1 MPVSK
6 MSGNL
11 KFEVIARCHVTKA
24 RAGVLS
30 FPKAVVETPVF
41 MPVGTQGTLK
51 GILTEQLKDL
61 GYNLLL
67 SNTYHLGHRPGS
79 KTVQMAGGLHKF
91 MNWNSCILTDSGGFQ
106 MVSLAKLMNISEEGV
121 HFISPHTKE
130 EMSIRWLDRCI
141 AANRR
146 PNDQNLFPIV
156 QGGLDPT
163 LRIKSAQEICQRN
176 CPGYAIGGL
185 SGGEDKN
192 QFWRMVSISGDNLPD
207 CKPRYLMGVG
217 FAVDLLVCVALGMD
231 MFDCVFP
238 TRTARFGRALIPGGS
253 LNLKKA
259 KYSTDFKSIQEGCDC
274 YTCKTF
280 TRSYLC
286 CVAIHETIDYANERD
301 SSKYSKTALPKRR
314 LPNMVGK
321 FNAICRHKTLIPV
334 KTFFDIHQ
342 PGDRKYFKNGTF
354 QARQGETSA
363 KTCENVTK
371 YLANTST
378 RHGFDGCL
386 SPPLRQTA
394 SVLKQP
400 VTIVTTSSK
409 NTKPAPAV
417 ELKRA
422 TGRLT
427 KPQQLFALK
436 RLDRLRACTFL
447 SPLDCDEVRF
457 EKILAPQKVLPI
469 GPGITEETAALSLA
483 AALQSP
489 THGIPVTGQTGPK
502 RSLDAN
508 PSVNINAEQ
517 PLIQTVVISE
527 QDVLNQEERLW
538 NGCYFL
544 NVTMRVQRHIYSQDE
559 LKNAADYRPAEA
571 LSAAKGLWRKCTSA
585 ALKPANFTAFLRRR
599 FPLIDWLPKYNF
611 KSNFLHDLLA
621 AMAYGT
627 LAGLDPAHGLYTSF
641 FPGLIYFI
649 IGSSKHNSFAI
660 DEHKNTTHH
669 NINNDTSILGTALT
683 PHQVVA
689 SLTFTTGMF
698 SLLLAV
704 LNASFLSLL
713 ISDQVSAGYTAGA
726 GIHVFSAQLDKM
738 FGIKVN
744 RHSGP
749 FKLFYFYRDLICN
762 ITSSEWIPCVM
773 SAVTF
778 VVLIFFKEFLN
789 PFIAKHSRFTIPIP
803 SDLIVIVV
811 GTLFSHYFNLST
823 FSVEMVGEIPSG
835 IPSPTLPNLHLIPHI
850 FGDAISISIVAYC
863 ISMSLGKLF
872 AKKHHYALDANQ
884 ELFALGAMQSISSIF
899 GCIPASAAI
908 GRSMLLESSG
918 CRSQFASLIAS
929 LILLVVIYLIGP
941 LLRDLPVAILSVI
954 IVVAL
959 KGILKQ
965 IGDAK
970 FLWHVSKAD
979 FAVWFVSFWATV
991 ILDFTYGLAVGVS
1004 FAFTAFGFQFIGPKL
1019 STLGSFEETDLYLDK
1034 RLYYKINDL
1043 PDVLLFAWRA
1053 PLFYGNAVW
1062 FEEQIIKII
1071 DHSAS
1076 FKENYMMRRKGED
1089 NFLSGESS
1097 AEITSSLQPDVG
1109 DEINLPSKS
1118 NKLHIVIDFS
1128 HVSYVDVVGMNAL
1141 SKIIARALA
1150 LNANVSIA
1158 CCLDEVEQTLVTASR
1173 DIQML
1178 KNVHFFPSIYD
1189 ADPFLKNSLSSKVT
1203 VDELR
1208 HEIAILQNG
1217 SLKIFIKRFD
1227 GKTIEIDIDKN
1238 ATVKE
1243 LKKVIQRT
1251 FSRKL
1256 YNESSIKHINW
1267 AYVWRTYWLRF
1278 NQQKLSDN
1286 RAHIYR
1292 LGIRDGCTLH
1302 FLKPQVVPSLQ
1313 INIGSLVS
1321 GSSSSNGRF
1330 GHQSTKTTPVV
1341 LRMHGQCANFQITA
1355 AIRKHIQQTL
1365 SHEIDK
1371 IVHFVDSSLIIH
1383 PIIEICV
1390 QLPIHHSAQLIQRAG
1405 YNLTVVHSTD
1415 QN

>member
-1 MPVSK
+1 
-6 MSGNL
+6 L
-11 KFEVIARCHVTKA
+11 LFFERHNACT
-24 RAGVLS
+24 
-30 FPKAVVETPVF
+30 T
-41 MPVGTQGTLK
+41 T
-51 GILTEQLKDL
+51 
-61 GYNLLL
+61 YLL
-67 SNTYHLGHRPGS
+67 S
-79 KTVQMAGGLHKF
+79 
-91 MNWNSCILTDSGGFQ
+91 
-106 MVSLAKLMNISEEGV
+106 
-121 HFISPHTKE
+121 
-130 EMSIRWLDRCI
+130 
-141 AANRR
+141 
-146 PNDQNLFPIV
+146 
-156 QGGLDPT
+156 
-163 LRIKSAQEICQRN
+163 
-176 CPGYAIGGL
+176 
-185 SGGEDKN
+185 
-192 QFWRMVSISGDNLPD
+192 
-207 CKPRYLMGVG
+207 
-217 FAVDLLVCVALGMD
+217 
-231 MFDCVFP
+231 
-238 TRTARFGRALIPGGS
+238 
-253 LNLKKA
+253 
-259 KYSTDFKSIQEGCDC
+259 
-274 YTCKTF
+274 
-280 TRSYLC
+280 
-286 CVAIHETIDYANERD
+286 
-301 SSKYSKTALPKRR
+301 
-314 LPNMVGK
+314 
-321 FNAICRHKTLIPV
+321 
-334 KTFFDIHQ
+334 
-342 PGDRKYFKNGTF
+342 
-354 QARQGETSA
+354 
-363 KTCENVTK
+363 
-371 YLANTST
+371 
-378 RHGFDGCL
+378 
-386 SPPLRQTA
+386 
-394 SVLKQP
+394 
-400 VTIVTTSSK
+400 
-409 NTKPAPAV
+409 
-417 ELKRA
+417 
-422 TGRLT
+422 
-427 KPQQLFALK
+427 
-436 RLDRLRACTFL
+436 
-447 SPLDCDEVRF
+447 
-457 EKILAPQKVLPI
+457 
-469 GPGITEETAALSLA
+469 GI
-483 AALQSP
+483 
-489 THGIPVTGQTGPK
+489 
-502 RSLDAN
+502 
-508 PSVNINAEQ
+508 
-517 PLIQTVVISE
+517 
-527 QDVLNQEERLW
+527 
-538 NGCYFL
+538 
-544 NVTMRVQRHIYSQDE
+544 DE

-571 LSAAKGLWRKCTSA
+571 LSAAKGLWRKCTTA
-585 ALKPANFTAFLRRR
+585 ALKPTNFTAFLRRK

-621 AMAYGT
+621 GLTVGIMLIPQSMAYGT

-649 IGSSKHNSFAI
+649 IGSSKHNSFGVFAVISMMVASARYRIIPENDHEQYSI

-669 NINNDTSILGTALT
+669 NINNNTLDLGTALT

-689 SLTFTTGMF
+689 SLTFATGMF
-698 SLLLAV
+698 SLLLALFNV
-704 LNASFLSLL
+704 SFLSLL

-726 GIHVFSAQLDKM
+726 GIHVFSAQIDKM
-738 FGIKVN
+738 LGIKVN

-749 FKLFYFYRDLICN
+749 FKLLYFYRDLIGN

-789 PFIAKHSRFTIPIP
+789 PFIAKHSRFTVPIP

-1019 STLGSFEETDLYLDK
+1019 STLGSFDETDLYLDK
-1034 RLYYKINDL
+1034 RLYFKVIDL

-1089 NFLSGESS
+1089 NFLSGESLT
-1097 AEITSSLQPDVG
+1097 EITSSLQPDVG
-1109 DEINLPSKS
+1109 DEVNLPAKS
-1118 NKLHIVIDFS
+1118 DKLHIVIDFS

-1141 SKIIARALA
+1141 SKIMERALA

-1158 CCLDEVEQTLVTASR
+1158 CCLDEVQQTLVIASR

-1178 KNVHFFPSIYD
+1178 KNLHFFPSIYD

-1208 HEIAILQNG
+1208 KEIAILQNG

-1251 FSRKL
+1251 FSRNL

-1286 RAHIYR
+1286 GAHIYR

-1302 FLKPQVVPSLQ
+1302 FLKRL
-1313 INIGSLVS
+1313 
-1321 GSSSSNGRF
+1321 
-1330 GHQSTKTTPVV
+1330 K
-1341 LRMHGQCANFQITA
+1341 
-1355 AIRKHIQQTL
+1355 RK
-1365 SHEIDK
+1365 
-1371 IVHFVDSSLIIH
+1371 
-1383 PIIEICV
+1383 
-1390 QLPIHHSAQLIQRAG
+1390 
-1405 YNLTVVHSTD
+1405 
-1415 QN
+1415 

>member
-1 MPVSK
+1 LNATMPV
-6 MSGNL
+6 
-11 KFEVIARCHVTKA
+11 
-24 RAGVLS
+24 
-30 FPKAVVETPVF
+30 
-41 MPVGTQGTLK
+41 Q
-51 GILTEQLKDL
+51 
-61 GYNLLL
+61 
-67 SNTYHLGHRPGS
+67 RP
-79 KTVQMAGGLHKF
+79 
-91 MNWNSCILTDSGGFQ
+91 
-106 MVSLAKLMNISEEGV
+106 
-121 HFISPHTKE
+121 
-130 EMSIRWLDRCI
+130 
-141 AANRR
+141 
-146 PNDQNLFPIV
+146 
-156 QGGLDPT
+156 
-163 LRIKSAQEICQRN
+163 
-176 CPGYAIGGL
+176 
-185 SGGEDKN
+185 
-192 QFWRMVSISGDNLPD
+192 
-207 CKPRYLMGVG
+207 
-217 FAVDLLVCVALGMD
+217 
-231 MFDCVFP
+231 
-238 TRTARFGRALIPGGS
+238 
-253 LNLKKA
+253 
-259 KYSTDFKSIQEGCDC
+259 
-274 YTCKTF
+274 
-280 TRSYLC
+280 
-286 CVAIHETIDYANERD
+286 
-301 SSKYSKTALPKRR
+301 
-314 LPNMVGK
+314 
-321 FNAICRHKTLIPV
+321 
-334 KTFFDIHQ
+334 
-342 PGDRKYFKNGTF
+342 
-354 QARQGETSA
+354 
-363 KTCENVTK
+363 
-371 YLANTST
+371 
-378 RHGFDGCL
+378 
-386 SPPLRQTA
+386 
-394 SVLKQP
+394 
-400 VTIVTTSSK
+400 
-409 NTKPAPAV
+409 
-417 ELKRA
+417 
-422 TGRLT
+422 
-427 KPQQLFALK
+427 
-436 RLDRLRACTFL
+436 
-447 SPLDCDEVRF
+447 
-457 EKILAPQKVLPI
+457 
-469 GPGITEETAALSLA
+469 
-483 AALQSP
+483 
-489 THGIPVTGQTGPK
+489 
-502 RSLDAN
+502 
-508 PSVNINAEQ
+508 
-517 PLIQTVVISE
+517 
-527 QDVLNQEERLW
+527 
-538 NGCYFL
+538 
-544 NVTMRVQRHIYSQDE
+544 IYSQDE

-571 LSAAKGLWRKCTSA
+571 LSAAKGLWRKCTTA
-585 ALKPANFTAFLRRR
+585 ALKPTNFTAFLRRR

-621 AMAYGT
+621 GLTVGIMLIPQSMAYGT

-649 IGSSKHNSFAI
+649 IGSSKHNSFGVFAVISMMVASARYRIIPENDHEQYSI

-669 NINNDTSILGTALT
+669 NINNNTLDLGTALT

-689 SLTFTTGMF
+689 SLTFATGMF
-698 SLLLAV
+698 SLLLALFNV
-704 LNASFLSLL
+704 SFLSLL

-726 GIHVFSAQLDKM
+726 GIHVFSAQIDKM
-738 FGIKVN
+738 LGIKVN

-749 FKLFYFYRDLICN
+749 FKLLYFYRDLIGN

-789 PFIAKHSRFTIPIP
+789 PFIAKHSRFTVPIP

-1019 STLGSFEETDLYLDK
+1019 STLGSFDETDLYLDK
-1034 RLYYKINDL
+1034 RLYFKVIDL

-1089 NFLSGESS
+1089 NFLSGESLT
-1097 AEITSSLQPDVG
+1097 EITSSLQPDVG
-1109 DEINLPSKS
+1109 DEVNLPAKS
-1118 NKLHIVIDFS
+1118 DKLHIVIDFS

-1141 SKIIARALA
+1141 SKIMERALA

-1158 CCLDEVEQTLVTASR
+1158 CCLDEVQQTLVIASR

-1178 KNVHFFPSIYD
+1178 KNLHFFPSIYD

-1208 HEIAILQNG
+1208 KEIAILQNG

-1251 FSRKL
+1251 FSRNL

-1286 RAHIYR
+1286 GAHIYR

-1302 FLKPQVVPSLQ
+1302 FLKRL
-1313 INIGSLVS
+1313 
-1321 GSSSSNGRF
+1321 
-1330 GHQSTKTTPVV
+1330 K
-1341 LRMHGQCANFQITA
+1341 
-1355 AIRKHIQQTL
+1355 RK
-1365 SHEIDK
+1365 
-1371 IVHFVDSSLIIH
+1371 
-1383 PIIEICV
+1383 
-1390 QLPIHHSAQLIQRAG
+1390 
-1405 YNLTVVHSTD
+1405 
-1415 QN
+1415 

>member
-1 MPVSK
+1 
-6 MSGNL
+6 
-11 KFEVIARCHVTKA
+11 
-24 RAGVLS
+24 
-30 FPKAVVETPVF
+30 
-41 MPVGTQGTLK
+41 
-51 GILTEQLKDL
+51 
-61 GYNLLL
+61 
-67 SNTYHLGHRPGS
+67 
-79 KTVQMAGGLHKF
+79 
-91 MNWNSCILTDSGGFQ
+91 
-106 MVSLAKLMNISEEGV
+106 
-121 HFISPHTKE
+121 
-130 EMSIRWLDRCI
+130 
-141 AANRR
+141 
-146 PNDQNLFPIV
+146 
-156 QGGLDPT
+156 
-163 LRIKSAQEICQRN
+163 
-176 CPGYAIGGL
+176 
-185 SGGEDKN
+185 
-192 QFWRMVSISGDNLPD
+192 
-207 CKPRYLMGVG
+207 
-217 FAVDLLVCVALGMD
+217 
-231 MFDCVFP
+231 
-238 TRTARFGRALIPGGS
+238 
-253 LNLKKA
+253 
-259 KYSTDFKSIQEGCDC
+259 
-274 YTCKTF
+274 
-280 TRSYLC
+280 
-286 CVAIHETIDYANERD
+286 
-301 SSKYSKTALPKRR
+301 
-314 LPNMVGK
+314 
-321 FNAICRHKTLIPV
+321 
-334 KTFFDIHQ
+334 
-342 PGDRKYFKNGTF
+342 
-354 QARQGETSA
+354 
-363 KTCENVTK
+363 
-371 YLANTST
+371 
-378 RHGFDGCL
+378 
-386 SPPLRQTA
+386 
-394 SVLKQP
+394 
-400 VTIVTTSSK
+400 
-409 NTKPAPAV
+409 
-417 ELKRA
+417 
-422 TGRLT
+422 
-427 KPQQLFALK
+427 
-436 RLDRLRACTFL
+436 
-447 SPLDCDEVRF
+447 
-457 EKILAPQKVLPI
+457 
-469 GPGITEETAALSLA
+469 
-483 AALQSP
+483 
-489 THGIPVTGQTGPK
+489 
-502 RSLDAN
+502 
-508 PSVNINAEQ
+508 
-517 PLIQTVVISE
+517 
-527 QDVLNQEERLW
+527 
-538 NGCYFL
+538 
-544 NVTMRVQRHIYSQDE
+544 MRVQRPVYTQDE
-559 LKNAADYRPAEA
+559 LKNAGDYRPAEA
-571 LSAAKGLWRKCTSA
+571 LSAKGLWRQWTTA
-585 ALKPANFTAFLRRR
+585 ALKPANLSAFLRRR

-611 KSNFLHDLLA
+611 RSNFLHDLLA

-649 IGSSKHNSFAI
+649 IGSSVFAVISMMVASARYRIIPENAI
-660 DEHKNTTHH
+660 DEHKNTSHH
-669 NINNDTSILGTALT
+669 INDNNTLNLGTALT

-689 SLTFTTGMF
+689 SLTFATGMF

-726 GIHVFSAQLDKM
+726 GIHVFSAQIDKIL
-738 FGIKVN
+738 GIKVN

-749 FKLFYFYRDLICN
+749 FKLLYLYRDLICN

-789 PFIAKHSRFTIPIP
+789 PIIAKHSRFSVPIP

-811 GTLFSHYFNLST
+811 GTLFSHYLNLST

-884 ELFALGAMQSISSIF
+884 ELFALGVMQSISSIF

-918 CRSQFASLIAS
+918 CKSQFASLIAS

-965 IGDAK
+965 IGDVK

-1004 FAFTAFGFQFIGPKL
+1004 FAFTAFGFKFIGPKL

-1034 RLYYKINDL
+1034 RLYFKVIPSRMVNDL

-1071 DHSAS
+1071 DHSATIQRVVV
-1076 FKENYMMRRKGED
+1076 FVYFVQRRRGED
-1089 NFLSGESS
+1089 NIVSGESLT
-1097 AEITSSLQPDVG
+1097 EITSSLQRDIE

-1141 SKIIARALA
+1141 SKLFIIQTQVMARASI

-1158 CCLDEVEQTLVTASR
+1158 CCLDEVEQTLLSASR

-1178 KNVHFFPSIYD
+1178 KN
-1189 ADPFLKNSLSSKVT
+1189 DPFLKNSLSSKVT
-1203 VDELR
+1203 IDELR
-1208 HEIAILQNG
+1208 QEIAILQNG
-1217 SLKIFIKRFD
+1217 SLKIFIRRFD

-1278 NQQKLSDN
+1278 NQQKLTDN

-1292 LGIRDGCTLH
+1292 TGCTVVADEHRFIGIRVQ
-1302 FLKPQVVPSLQ
+1302 FLEKCLRLV
-1313 INIGSLVS
+1313 IGRNCNYKFAFQLF
-1321 GSSSSNGRF
+1321 GSSNGRF
-1330 GHQSTKTTPVV
+1330 GRQSTKSSSVV

-1355 AIRKHIQQTL
+1355 AIRNHLQQTL

-1371 IVHFVDSSLIIH
+1371 IVHFVDFSLIIH
-1383 PIIEICV
+1383 SILILCV
-1390 QLPIHHSAQLIQRAG
+1390 QLSIHHRAQLIQRAG
-1405 YNLTVVHSTD
+1405 YNLTIVHSTD
-1415 QN
+1415 

>member
-1 MPVSK
+1 
-6 MSGNL
+6 
-11 KFEVIARCHVTKA
+11 
-24 RAGVLS
+24 
-30 FPKAVVETPVF
+30 
-41 MPVGTQGTLK
+41 
-51 GILTEQLKDL
+51 
-61 GYNLLL
+61 
-67 SNTYHLGHRPGS
+67 
-79 KTVQMAGGLHKF
+79 
-91 MNWNSCILTDSGGFQ
+91 
-106 MVSLAKLMNISEEGV
+106 
-121 HFISPHTKE
+121 
-130 EMSIRWLDRCI
+130 
-141 AANRR
+141 
-146 PNDQNLFPIV
+146 
-156 QGGLDPT
+156 
-163 LRIKSAQEICQRN
+163 
-176 CPGYAIGGL
+176 
-185 SGGEDKN
+185 
-192 QFWRMVSISGDNLPD
+192 
-207 CKPRYLMGVG
+207 
-217 FAVDLLVCVALGMD
+217 
-231 MFDCVFP
+231 
-238 TRTARFGRALIPGGS
+238 
-253 LNLKKA
+253 
-259 KYSTDFKSIQEGCDC
+259 
-274 YTCKTF
+274 
-280 TRSYLC
+280 
-286 CVAIHETIDYANERD
+286 
-301 SSKYSKTALPKRR
+301 
-314 LPNMVGK
+314 
-321 FNAICRHKTLIPV
+321 
-334 KTFFDIHQ
+334 
-342 PGDRKYFKNGTF
+342 
-354 QARQGETSA
+354 
-363 KTCENVTK
+363 
-371 YLANTST
+371 
-378 RHGFDGCL
+378 
-386 SPPLRQTA
+386 
-394 SVLKQP
+394 
-400 VTIVTTSSK
+400 
-409 NTKPAPAV
+409 
-417 ELKRA
+417 
-422 TGRLT
+422 
-427 KPQQLFALK
+427 
-436 RLDRLRACTFL
+436 
-447 SPLDCDEVRF
+447 
-457 EKILAPQKVLPI
+457 
-469 GPGITEETAALSLA
+469 
-483 AALQSP
+483 
-489 THGIPVTGQTGPK
+489 
-502 RSLDAN
+502 
-508 PSVNINAEQ
+508 
-517 PLIQTVVISE
+517 
-527 QDVLNQEERLW
+527 
-538 NGCYFL
+538 
-544 NVTMRVQRHIYSQDE
+544 MRVQRPVYTQDE
-559 LKNAADYRPAEA
+559 LKNAGDYRPAEA
-571 LSAAKGLWRKCTSA
+571 LSAKGLWRQWTTA
-585 ALKPANFTAFLRRR
+585 ALKPANLSTFLRRR

-611 KSNFLHDLLA
+611 RSNFLHDLLA
-621 AMAYGT
+621 GLTVGIMLIPQSMAYGT

-649 IGSSKHNSFAI
+649 IGSSVFAVISMMVASARYRIIPENAI
-660 DEHKNTTHH
+660 DEHRNTSHH
-669 NINNDTSILGTALT
+669 INDNNTMNLGTALT

-689 SLTFTTGMF
+689 SLTFATGMF

-726 GIHVFSAQLDKM
+726 GIHVFSAQIDKIL
-738 FGIKVN
+738 GIKVN

-749 FKLFYFYRDLICN
+749 FKLLYLYRDLIYN

-789 PFIAKHSRFTIPIP
+789 PVIAKHSRFTVPIP

-811 GTLFSHYFNLST
+811 GTLFSHYLNLST

-965 IGDAK
+965 IGDVK

-1004 FAFTAFGFQFIGPKL
+1004 FAFTAFGFKFIGPKL

-1034 RLYYKINDL
+1034 RLYYKVNDL

-1076 FKENYMMRRKGED
+1076 FKGNYVMRRRGED
-1089 NFLSGESS
+1089 NIVSGEGLT
-1097 AEITSSLQPDVG
+1097 EITSSMQRDIE

-1141 SKIIARALA
+1141 SKLFIIQTQVMARASI

-1158 CCLDEVEQTLVTASR
+1158 CCLDEVEQTLLSASR

-1178 KNVHFFPSIYD
+1178 KN
-1189 ADPFLKNSLSSKVT
+1189 DPILKNSLSSKVT
-1203 VDELR
+1203 IDELR
-1208 HEIAILQNG
+1208 QEIAILQNG

-1278 NQQKLSDN
+1278 NQKKLSDN

-1292 LGIRDGCTLH
+1292 TGRTVVADEHRFIGIRVQCLR
-1302 FLKPQVVPSLQ
+1302 LV
-1313 INIGSLVS
+1313 IGRNCNYKFAFQLF
-1321 GSSSSNGRF
+1321 GSSNGRF
-1330 GHQSTKTTPVV
+1330 GRQSTKPPSVV
-1341 LRMHGQCANFQITA
+1341 LRMHGQCTNFQIA
-1355 AIRKHIQQTL
+1355 VAIRNHLQQTL

-1371 IVHFVDSSLIIH
+1371 IVHFVDFSLIIH
-1383 PIIEICV
+1383 SILVLCV
-1390 QLPIHHSAQLIQRAG
+1390 QLSIHHRAQLIQRAC
-1405 YNLTVVHSTD
+1405 YNLTIVHSTD
-1415 QN
+1415 

>member
-1 MPVSK
+1 
-6 MSGNL
+6 
-11 KFEVIARCHVTKA
+11 
-24 RAGVLS
+24 
-30 FPKAVVETPVF
+30 
-41 MPVGTQGTLK
+41 
-51 GILTEQLKDL
+51 
-61 GYNLLL
+61 
-67 SNTYHLGHRPGS
+67 
-79 KTVQMAGGLHKF
+79 
-91 MNWNSCILTDSGGFQ
+91 
-106 MVSLAKLMNISEEGV
+106 
-121 HFISPHTKE
+121 
-130 EMSIRWLDRCI
+130 
-141 AANRR
+141 
-146 PNDQNLFPIV
+146 
-156 QGGLDPT
+156 
-163 LRIKSAQEICQRN
+163 
-176 CPGYAIGGL
+176 
-185 SGGEDKN
+185 
-192 QFWRMVSISGDNLPD
+192 
-207 CKPRYLMGVG
+207 
-217 FAVDLLVCVALGMD
+217 
-231 MFDCVFP
+231 
-238 TRTARFGRALIPGGS
+238 
-253 LNLKKA
+253 
-259 KYSTDFKSIQEGCDC
+259 
-274 YTCKTF
+274 
-280 TRSYLC
+280 
-286 CVAIHETIDYANERD
+286 
-301 SSKYSKTALPKRR
+301 
-314 LPNMVGK
+314 
-321 FNAICRHKTLIPV
+321 
-334 KTFFDIHQ
+334 
-342 PGDRKYFKNGTF
+342 
-354 QARQGETSA
+354 
-363 KTCENVTK
+363 
-371 YLANTST
+371 
-378 RHGFDGCL
+378 
-386 SPPLRQTA
+386 
-394 SVLKQP
+394 
-400 VTIVTTSSK
+400 
-409 NTKPAPAV
+409 
-417 ELKRA
+417 
-422 TGRLT
+422 
-427 KPQQLFALK
+427 
-436 RLDRLRACTFL
+436 
-447 SPLDCDEVRF
+447 
-457 EKILAPQKVLPI
+457 
-469 GPGITEETAALSLA
+469 
-483 AALQSP
+483 
-489 THGIPVTGQTGPK
+489 
-502 RSLDAN
+502 
-508 PSVNINAEQ
+508 
-517 PLIQTVVISE
+517 
-527 QDVLNQEERLW
+527 
-538 NGCYFL
+538 
-544 NVTMRVQRHIYSQDE
+544 MRVQRPVYTQDE
-559 LKNAADYRPAEA
+559 LKNAGDYRPAEA
-571 LSAAKGLWRKCTSA
+571 LSAKGLWRQWTTA
-585 ALKPANFTAFLRRR
+585 ALKPANLSTFLRRR

-611 KSNFLHDLLA
+611 RSNFLHDLLA

-649 IGSSKHNSFAI
+649 IGSSVFAVISMMVASARYRIIPENAI
-660 DEHKNTTHH
+660 DEHKNTSHH
-669 NINNDTSILGTALT
+669 INDNNTLNLGTALT

-689 SLTFTTGMF
+689 SLTFATGMF

-726 GIHVFSAQLDKM
+726 GIHVFSAQIDKIL
-738 FGIKVN
+738 GIKVN

-749 FKLFYFYRDLICN
+749 FKLLYLYRDLIYN

-789 PFIAKHSRFTIPIP
+789 PVIAKHSRFTVPIP

-811 GTLFSHYFNLST
+811 GTLFSHYLNLST

-965 IGDAK
+965 IGDVK

-1004 FAFTAFGFQFIGPKL
+1004 FAFTAFGFKFIGPKL

-1034 RLYYKINDL
+1034 RLYYKVIPSRMVNDL

-1071 DHSAS
+1071 DHSATIQRVVV
-1076 FKENYMMRRKGED
+1076 FVYFVQRRRGED
-1089 NFLSGESS
+1089 NIVSGESLT
-1097 AEITSSLQPDVG
+1097 EITSSMQRDIE

-1141 SKIIARALA
+1141 SKLFIIQTQVMARASI

-1158 CCLDEVEQTLVTASR
+1158 CCLDEVEQTLLSASR

-1178 KNVHFFPSIYD
+1178 KN
-1189 ADPFLKNSLSSKVT
+1189 DPILKNNLSSKVT
-1203 VDELR
+1203 IDELR
-1208 HEIAILQNG
+1208 QEIAILQNG

-1278 NQQKLSDN
+1278 NQKKLSDN

-1292 LGIRDGCTLH
+1292 TGRTVVADEHRFIGIRVQCLR
-1302 FLKPQVVPSLQ
+1302 LV
-1313 INIGSLVS
+1313 IGRNCNYKFAFQLF
-1321 GSSSSNGRF
+1321 GSSNGRF
-1330 GHQSTKTTPVV
+1330 GRQSTKPPSVV
-1341 LRMHGQCANFQITA
+1341 LRMHGQCTNFQITA
-1355 AIRKHIQQTL
+1355 AIRNHLQQTL

-1371 IVHFVDSSLIIH
+1371 IVHFVDFSLIIH
-1383 PIIEICV
+1383 SILVLCV
-1390 QLPIHHSAQLIQRAG
+1390 QLSIHHRAQLIQRAG
-1405 YNLTVVHSTD
+1405 YNLTIVHSTD
-1415 QN
+1415 

>member
-1 MPVSK
+1 
-6 MSGNL
+6 
-11 KFEVIARCHVTKA
+11 
-24 RAGVLS
+24 
-30 FPKAVVETPVF
+30 
-41 MPVGTQGTLK
+41 
-51 GILTEQLKDL
+51 
-61 GYNLLL
+61 
-67 SNTYHLGHRPGS
+67 
-79 KTVQMAGGLHKF
+79 
-91 MNWNSCILTDSGGFQ
+91 
-106 MVSLAKLMNISEEGV
+106 
-121 HFISPHTKE
+121 
-130 EMSIRWLDRCI
+130 
-141 AANRR
+141 
-146 PNDQNLFPIV
+146 
-156 QGGLDPT
+156 
-163 LRIKSAQEICQRN
+163 
-176 CPGYAIGGL
+176 
-185 SGGEDKN
+185 
-192 QFWRMVSISGDNLPD
+192 
-207 CKPRYLMGVG
+207 
-217 FAVDLLVCVALGMD
+217 
-231 MFDCVFP
+231 
-238 TRTARFGRALIPGGS
+238 
-253 LNLKKA
+253 
-259 KYSTDFKSIQEGCDC
+259 
-274 YTCKTF
+274 
-280 TRSYLC
+280 
-286 CVAIHETIDYANERD
+286 
-301 SSKYSKTALPKRR
+301 
-314 LPNMVGK
+314 
-321 FNAICRHKTLIPV
+321 
-334 KTFFDIHQ
+334 
-342 PGDRKYFKNGTF
+342 
-354 QARQGETSA
+354 
-363 KTCENVTK
+363 
-371 YLANTST
+371 
-378 RHGFDGCL
+378 
-386 SPPLRQTA
+386 
-394 SVLKQP
+394 
-400 VTIVTTSSK
+400 
-409 NTKPAPAV
+409 
-417 ELKRA
+417 
-422 TGRLT
+422 
-427 KPQQLFALK
+427 
-436 RLDRLRACTFL
+436 
-447 SPLDCDEVRF
+447 
-457 EKILAPQKVLPI
+457 
-469 GPGITEETAALSLA
+469 
-483 AALQSP
+483 
-489 THGIPVTGQTGPK
+489 
-502 RSLDAN
+502 
-508 PSVNINAEQ
+508 
-517 PLIQTVVISE
+517 
-527 QDVLNQEERLW
+527 
-538 NGCYFL
+538 
-544 NVTMRVQRHIYSQDE
+544 MRVQRPVYTQDE
-559 LKNAADYRPAEA
+559 LKNAGDYRPAEA
-571 LSAAKGLWRKCTSA
+571 LSAKGLWRQWTTA
-585 ALKPANFTAFLRRR
+585 ALKPANLSTFLRRR

-611 KSNFLHDLLA
+611 RSNFLHDLLA
-621 AMAYGT
+621 GLTVGIMLIPQSMAYGT

-649 IGSSKHNSFAI
+649 IGSSVFAVISMMVASARYRIIPENAI
-660 DEHKNTTHH
+660 DEHKNTSHH
-669 NINNDTSILGTALT
+669 INDNNTLNLGTALT

-689 SLTFTTGMF
+689 SLTFATGMF

-726 GIHVFSAQLDKM
+726 GIHVFSAQIDKIL
-738 FGIKVN
+738 GIKVN

-749 FKLFYFYRDLICN
+749 FKLLYLYRDLIYN

-789 PFIAKHSRFTIPIP
+789 PVIAKHSRFTVPIP

-811 GTLFSHYFNLST
+811 GTLFSHYLNLST

-965 IGDAK
+965 IGDVK

-1004 FAFTAFGFQFIGPKL
+1004 FAFTAFGFKFIGPKL

-1034 RLYYKINDL
+1034 RLYYKVNDL

-1076 FKENYMMRRKGED
+1076 FKGNYVMRRRGED
-1089 NFLSGESS
+1089 NIVSGESLT
-1097 AEITSSLQPDVG
+1097 EITSSMQRDIE

-1141 SKIIARALA
+1141 SKLFIIQTQVMARASI

-1158 CCLDEVEQTLVTASR
+1158 CCLDEVEQTLLSASR

-1178 KNVHFFPSIYD
+1178 KN
-1189 ADPFLKNSLSSKVT
+1189 DPILKNNLSSKVT
-1203 VDELR
+1203 IDELR
-1208 HEIAILQNG
+1208 QEIAILQNG

-1227 GKTIEIDIDKN
+1227 GKTI
-1238 ATVKE
+1238 VKE

-1278 NQQKLSDN
+1278 NQKKLSDN

-1292 LGIRDGCTLH
+1292 TGRTVVADEHRFIGIRVQCLR
-1302 FLKPQVVPSLQ
+1302 LV
-1313 INIGSLVS
+1313 IGRNCNYKFAFQLF
-1321 GSSSSNGRF
+1321 GSSNGRF
-1330 GHQSTKTTPVV
+1330 GRQSTKPPSVV
-1341 LRMHGQCANFQITA
+1341 LRMHGQCTNFQITA
-1355 AIRKHIQQTL
+1355 AIRNHLQQTL

-1371 IVHFVDSSLIIH
+1371 IVHFVDFSLIIH
-1383 PIIEICV
+1383 SILVLCV
-1390 QLPIHHSAQLIQRAG
+1390 QLSIHHRAQLIQRAG
-1405 YNLTVVHSTD
+1405 YNLTIVHSTD
-1415 QN
+1415 

>member
-1 MPVSK
+1 MPV
-6 MSGNL
+6 
-11 KFEVIARCHVTKA
+11 
-24 RAGVLS
+24 
-30 FPKAVVETPVF
+30 
-41 MPVGTQGTLK
+41 Q
-51 GILTEQLKDL
+51 
-61 GYNLLL
+61 
-67 SNTYHLGHRPGS
+67 RP
-79 KTVQMAGGLHKF
+79 
-91 MNWNSCILTDSGGFQ
+91 
-106 MVSLAKLMNISEEGV
+106 
-121 HFISPHTKE
+121 
-130 EMSIRWLDRCI
+130 
-141 AANRR
+141 
-146 PNDQNLFPIV
+146 
-156 QGGLDPT
+156 
-163 LRIKSAQEICQRN
+163 
-176 CPGYAIGGL
+176 
-185 SGGEDKN
+185 
-192 QFWRMVSISGDNLPD
+192 
-207 CKPRYLMGVG
+207 
-217 FAVDLLVCVALGMD
+217 
-231 MFDCVFP
+231 
-238 TRTARFGRALIPGGS
+238 
-253 LNLKKA
+253 
-259 KYSTDFKSIQEGCDC
+259 
-274 YTCKTF
+274 
-280 TRSYLC
+280 
-286 CVAIHETIDYANERD
+286 
-301 SSKYSKTALPKRR
+301 
-314 LPNMVGK
+314 
-321 FNAICRHKTLIPV
+321 
-334 KTFFDIHQ
+334 
-342 PGDRKYFKNGTF
+342 
-354 QARQGETSA
+354 
-363 KTCENVTK
+363 
-371 YLANTST
+371 
-378 RHGFDGCL
+378 
-386 SPPLRQTA
+386 
-394 SVLKQP
+394 
-400 VTIVTTSSK
+400 
-409 NTKPAPAV
+409 
-417 ELKRA
+417 
-422 TGRLT
+422 
-427 KPQQLFALK
+427 
-436 RLDRLRACTFL
+436 
-447 SPLDCDEVRF
+447 
-457 EKILAPQKVLPI
+457 
-469 GPGITEETAALSLA
+469 
-483 AALQSP
+483 
-489 THGIPVTGQTGPK
+489 
-502 RSLDAN
+502 
-508 PSVNINAEQ
+508 
-517 PLIQTVVISE
+517 
-527 QDVLNQEERLW
+527 
-538 NGCYFL
+538 
-544 NVTMRVQRHIYSQDE
+544 IYSQDE

-571 LSAAKGLWRKCTSA
+571 LSAAKGLWRKCTTA
-585 ALKPANFTAFLRRR
+585 ALKPTNFTAFLRRR

-621 AMAYGT
+621 GLTVGIMLIPQSMAYGT

-649 IGSSKHNSFAI
+649 IGSSKHNSFGVFAVISMMVASARYRIIPENDHEQYSI

-669 NINNDTSILGTALT
+669 NINNNTLDLGTALT

-689 SLTFTTGMF
+689 SLTFATGMF
-698 SLLLAV
+698 SLLLALFNV
-704 LNASFLSLL
+704 SFLSLL

-726 GIHVFSAQLDKM
+726 GIHVFSAQIDKM
-738 FGIKVN
+738 LGIKVN

-749 FKLFYFYRDLICN
+749 FKLLYFYRDLIGN

-789 PFIAKHSRFTIPIP
+789 PFIAKHSRFTVPIP

-918 CRSQFASLIAS
+918 CRSQFASLITS

-1019 STLGSFEETDLYLDK
+1019 STLGSFDETDLYLDK
-1034 RLYYKINDL
+1034 RLYFKVIDL

-1076 FKENYMMRRKGED
+1076 FKENYMMPFNEYLYLYIVQRRKGED
-1089 NFLSGESS
+1089 NFLSGESLT
-1097 AEITSSLQPDVG
+1097 EITSSLQPDVG
-1109 DEINLPSKS
+1109 DEVNLPAKS
-1118 NKLHIVIDFS
+1118 DKLHIVIDFS

-1141 SKIIARALA
+1141 SKIMERALA

-1158 CCLDEVEQTLVTASR
+1158 CCLDEVQQTLVIASR

-1178 KNVHFFPSIYD
+1178 KNLHFFPSIYD

-1208 HEIAILQNG
+1208 KEIAILQNG

-1286 RAHIYR
+1286 GAHIYR

-1302 FLKPQVVPSLQ
+1302 FLKRL
-1313 INIGSLVS
+1313 
-1321 GSSSSNGRF
+1321 
-1330 GHQSTKTTPVV
+1330 K
-1341 LRMHGQCANFQITA
+1341 
-1355 AIRKHIQQTL
+1355 RK
-1365 SHEIDK
+1365 
-1371 IVHFVDSSLIIH
+1371 
-1383 PIIEICV
+1383 
-1390 QLPIHHSAQLIQRAG
+1390 
-1405 YNLTVVHSTD
+1405 
-1415 QN
+1415 

>member
-1 MPVSK
+1 
-6 MSGNL
+6 
-11 KFEVIARCHVTKA
+11 
-24 RAGVLS
+24 
-30 FPKAVVETPVF
+30 
-41 MPVGTQGTLK
+41 
-51 GILTEQLKDL
+51 
-61 GYNLLL
+61 
-67 SNTYHLGHRPGS
+67 
-79 KTVQMAGGLHKF
+79 
-91 MNWNSCILTDSGGFQ
+91 
-106 MVSLAKLMNISEEGV
+106 
-121 HFISPHTKE
+121 
-130 EMSIRWLDRCI
+130 
-141 AANRR
+141 
-146 PNDQNLFPIV
+146 
-156 QGGLDPT
+156 
-163 LRIKSAQEICQRN
+163 
-176 CPGYAIGGL
+176 
-185 SGGEDKN
+185 
-192 QFWRMVSISGDNLPD
+192 
-207 CKPRYLMGVG
+207 
-217 FAVDLLVCVALGMD
+217 
-231 MFDCVFP
+231 
-238 TRTARFGRALIPGGS
+238 
-253 LNLKKA
+253 
-259 KYSTDFKSIQEGCDC
+259 
-274 YTCKTF
+274 
-280 TRSYLC
+280 
-286 CVAIHETIDYANERD
+286 
-301 SSKYSKTALPKRR
+301 
-314 LPNMVGK
+314 
-321 FNAICRHKTLIPV
+321 
-334 KTFFDIHQ
+334 
-342 PGDRKYFKNGTF
+342 
-354 QARQGETSA
+354 
-363 KTCENVTK
+363 
-371 YLANTST
+371 
-378 RHGFDGCL
+378 
-386 SPPLRQTA
+386 
-394 SVLKQP
+394 
-400 VTIVTTSSK
+400 
-409 NTKPAPAV
+409 
-417 ELKRA
+417 
-422 TGRLT
+422 
-427 KPQQLFALK
+427 
-436 RLDRLRACTFL
+436 
-447 SPLDCDEVRF
+447 
-457 EKILAPQKVLPI
+457 
-469 GPGITEETAALSLA
+469 
-483 AALQSP
+483 
-489 THGIPVTGQTGPK
+489 
-502 RSLDAN
+502 
-508 PSVNINAEQ
+508 
-517 PLIQTVVISE
+517 
-527 QDVLNQEERLW
+527 
-538 NGCYFL
+538 
-544 NVTMRVQRHIYSQDE
+544 MRVQRPVYTQDE
-559 LKNAADYRPAEA
+559 LKNAGDYRPAEA
-571 LSAAKGLWRKCTSA
+571 LSAKGLWRQWTTA
-585 ALKPANFTAFLRRR
+585 ALKPANLSTFLRRR

-611 KSNFLHDLLA
+611 RSNFLHDLLA
-621 AMAYGT
+621 GLTVGIMLIPQSMAYGT

-649 IGSSKHNSFAI
+649 IGSSVFAVISMMVASARYRIIPENAI
-660 DEHKNTTHH
+660 DEHKNTSHH
-669 NINNDTSILGTALT
+669 INDNNTLNLGTALT

-689 SLTFTTGMF
+689 SLTFATGMF

-726 GIHVFSAQLDKM
+726 GIHVFSAQIDKIL
-738 FGIKVN
+738 GIKVN

-749 FKLFYFYRDLICN
+749 FKLLYLYRDLIYN

-789 PFIAKHSRFTIPIP
+789 PVIAKHSRFTVPIP

-811 GTLFSHYFNLST
+811 GTLFSHYLNLST

-965 IGDAK
+965 IGDVK

-1004 FAFTAFGFQFIGPKL
+1004 FAFTAFGFKFIGPKL

-1034 RLYYKINDL
+1034 RLYYKVNDL

-1076 FKENYMMRRKGED
+1076 FKGNYVMRRRGED
-1089 NFLSGESS
+1089 NIVSGESLT
-1097 AEITSSLQPDVG
+1097 EITSSMQRDIE

-1141 SKIIARALA
+1141 SKVMARASI

-1158 CCLDEVEQTLVTASR
+1158 CCLDEVEQTLLSASR

-1178 KNVHFFPSIYD
+1178 KNVQFFPSIYD
-1189 ADPFLKNSLSSKVT
+1189 ADPILKNNLSSKVT
-1203 VDELR
+1203 IDELR
-1208 HEIAILQNG
+1208 QEIAILQNG

-1278 NQQKLSDN
+1278 NQKKLSDN

-1292 LGIRDGCTLH
+1292 TGRTVVADEHRFIGIRVQCLR
-1302 FLKPQVVPSLQ
+1302 LV
-1313 INIGSLVS
+1313 IGRNCNYKFAFQLF
-1321 GSSSSNGRF
+1321 GSSNGRF
-1330 GHQSTKTTPVV
+1330 GRQSTKPPSVV
-1341 LRMHGQCANFQITA
+1341 LRMHGQCTNFQITA
-1355 AIRKHIQQTL
+1355 AIRNHLQQTL

-1371 IVHFVDSSLIIH
+1371 IVHFVDFSLIIH
-1383 PIIEICV
+1383 SILVLCV
-1390 QLPIHHSAQLIQRAG
+1390 QLSIHHRAQLIQRAG
-1405 YNLTVVHSTD
+1405 YNLTIVHSTD
-1415 QN
+1415 

>member
-1 MPVSK
+1 
-6 MSGNL
+6 
-11 KFEVIARCHVTKA
+11 
-24 RAGVLS
+24 
-30 FPKAVVETPVF
+30 
-41 MPVGTQGTLK
+41 
-51 GILTEQLKDL
+51 
-61 GYNLLL
+61 
-67 SNTYHLGHRPGS
+67 
-79 KTVQMAGGLHKF
+79 
-91 MNWNSCILTDSGGFQ
+91 
-106 MVSLAKLMNISEEGV
+106 
-121 HFISPHTKE
+121 
-130 EMSIRWLDRCI
+130 
-141 AANRR
+141 
-146 PNDQNLFPIV
+146 
-156 QGGLDPT
+156 
-163 LRIKSAQEICQRN
+163 
-176 CPGYAIGGL
+176 
-185 SGGEDKN
+185 
-192 QFWRMVSISGDNLPD
+192 
-207 CKPRYLMGVG
+207 
-217 FAVDLLVCVALGMD
+217 
-231 MFDCVFP
+231 
-238 TRTARFGRALIPGGS
+238 
-253 LNLKKA
+253 
-259 KYSTDFKSIQEGCDC
+259 
-274 YTCKTF
+274 
-280 TRSYLC
+280 
-286 CVAIHETIDYANERD
+286 
-301 SSKYSKTALPKRR
+301 
-314 LPNMVGK
+314 
-321 FNAICRHKTLIPV
+321 
-334 KTFFDIHQ
+334 
-342 PGDRKYFKNGTF
+342 
-354 QARQGETSA
+354 
-363 KTCENVTK
+363 
-371 YLANTST
+371 
-378 RHGFDGCL
+378 
-386 SPPLRQTA
+386 
-394 SVLKQP
+394 
-400 VTIVTTSSK
+400 
-409 NTKPAPAV
+409 
-417 ELKRA
+417 
-422 TGRLT
+422 
-427 KPQQLFALK
+427 
-436 RLDRLRACTFL
+436 
-447 SPLDCDEVRF
+447 
-457 EKILAPQKVLPI
+457 
-469 GPGITEETAALSLA
+469 
-483 AALQSP
+483 
-489 THGIPVTGQTGPK
+489 
-502 RSLDAN
+502 
-508 PSVNINAEQ
+508 
-517 PLIQTVVISE
+517 
-527 QDVLNQEERLW
+527 
-538 NGCYFL
+538 
-544 NVTMRVQRHIYSQDE
+544 MRVQRPVYTQDE
-559 LKNAADYRPAEA
+559 LKNAGDYRPAEA
-571 LSAAKGLWRKCTSA
+571 LSAKGLWRQWTTA
-585 ALKPANFTAFLRRR
+585 ALKPANLSTFLRRR

-611 KSNFLHDLLA
+611 RSNFLHDLLA

-649 IGSSKHNSFAI
+649 IGSSVFAVISMMVASARYRIIPENAI
-660 DEHKNTTHH
+660 DEHRNTSHH
-669 NINNDTSILGTALT
+669 INDNNTMNLGTALT

-689 SLTFTTGMF
+689 SLTFATGMF

-726 GIHVFSAQLDKM
+726 GIHVFSAQIDKIL
-738 FGIKVN
+738 GIKVN

-749 FKLFYFYRDLICN
+749 FKLLYLYRDLIYN

-789 PFIAKHSRFTIPIP
+789 PVIAKHSRFTVPIP

-811 GTLFSHYFNLST
+811 GTLFSHYLNLST

-965 IGDAK
+965 IGDVK

-1004 FAFTAFGFQFIGPKL
+1004 FAFTAFGFKFIGPKL

-1034 RLYYKINDL
+1034 RLYYKVNDL

-1076 FKENYMMRRKGED
+1076 FKGNYVMRRRGED
-1089 NFLSGESS
+1089 NIVSGEGLT
-1097 AEITSSLQPDVG
+1097 EITSSMQRDIE

-1141 SKIIARALA
+1141 SKLFIIQTQVMARASI

-1158 CCLDEVEQTLVTASR
+1158 CCLDEVEQTLLSASR

-1178 KNVHFFPSIYD
+1178 KN
-1189 ADPFLKNSLSSKVT
+1189 DPILKNSLSSKVT
-1203 VDELR
+1203 IDELR
-1208 HEIAILQNG
+1208 QEIAILQNG

-1278 NQQKLSDN
+1278 NQKKLSDN

-1292 LGIRDGCTLH
+1292 TGRTVVADEHRFIGIRVQCLR
-1302 FLKPQVVPSLQ
+1302 LV
-1313 INIGSLVS
+1313 IGRNCNYKFAFQLF
-1321 GSSSSNGRF
+1321 GSSNGRF
-1330 GHQSTKTTPVV
+1330 GRQSTKPPSVV
-1341 LRMHGQCANFQITA
+1341 LRMHGQCTNFQIA
-1355 AIRKHIQQTL
+1355 VAIRNHLQQTL

-1371 IVHFVDSSLIIH
+1371 IVHFVDFSLIIH
-1383 PIIEICV
+1383 SILVLCV
-1390 QLPIHHSAQLIQRAG
+1390 QLSIHHRAQLIQRAC
-1405 YNLTVVHSTD
+1405 YNLTIVHSTD
-1415 QN
+1415 

>member
-1 MPVSK
+1 
-6 MSGNL
+6 
-11 KFEVIARCHVTKA
+11 
-24 RAGVLS
+24 
-30 FPKAVVETPVF
+30 
-41 MPVGTQGTLK
+41 
-51 GILTEQLKDL
+51 
-61 GYNLLL
+61 
-67 SNTYHLGHRPGS
+67 
-79 KTVQMAGGLHKF
+79 
-91 MNWNSCILTDSGGFQ
+91 
-106 MVSLAKLMNISEEGV
+106 
-121 HFISPHTKE
+121 
-130 EMSIRWLDRCI
+130 
-141 AANRR
+141 
-146 PNDQNLFPIV
+146 
-156 QGGLDPT
+156 
-163 LRIKSAQEICQRN
+163 
-176 CPGYAIGGL
+176 
-185 SGGEDKN
+185 
-192 QFWRMVSISGDNLPD
+192 
-207 CKPRYLMGVG
+207 
-217 FAVDLLVCVALGMD
+217 
-231 MFDCVFP
+231 
-238 TRTARFGRALIPGGS
+238 
-253 LNLKKA
+253 
-259 KYSTDFKSIQEGCDC
+259 
-274 YTCKTF
+274 
-280 TRSYLC
+280 
-286 CVAIHETIDYANERD
+286 
-301 SSKYSKTALPKRR
+301 
-314 LPNMVGK
+314 
-321 FNAICRHKTLIPV
+321 
-334 KTFFDIHQ
+334 
-342 PGDRKYFKNGTF
+342 
-354 QARQGETSA
+354 
-363 KTCENVTK
+363 
-371 YLANTST
+371 
-378 RHGFDGCL
+378 
-386 SPPLRQTA
+386 
-394 SVLKQP
+394 
-400 VTIVTTSSK
+400 
-409 NTKPAPAV
+409 
-417 ELKRA
+417 
-422 TGRLT
+422 
-427 KPQQLFALK
+427 
-436 RLDRLRACTFL
+436 
-447 SPLDCDEVRF
+447 
-457 EKILAPQKVLPI
+457 
-469 GPGITEETAALSLA
+469 
-483 AALQSP
+483 
-489 THGIPVTGQTGPK
+489 
-502 RSLDAN
+502 
-508 PSVNINAEQ
+508 
-517 PLIQTVVISE
+517 
-527 QDVLNQEERLW
+527 
-538 NGCYFL
+538 
-544 NVTMRVQRHIYSQDE
+544 MRVQRPVYTQDE
-559 LKNAADYRPAEA
+559 LKNAGDYRPAEA
-571 LSAAKGLWRKCTSA
+571 LSAKGLWRQWTTA
-585 ALKPANFTAFLRRR
+585 ALKPANLSAVLRRR

-611 KSNFLHDLLA
+611 RSNFLHDLLA

-649 IGSSKHNSFAI
+649 IGSSVFAVISMMVASARYRIIPENAI
-660 DEHKNTTHH
+660 DEYKNTSHH
-669 NINNDTSILGTALT
+669 INDNNTLNLGTALT

-689 SLTFTTGMF
+689 SLTFATGMF

-726 GIHVFSAQLDKM
+726 GIHVFSAQIDKIL
-738 FGIKVN
+738 GIKVN

-749 FKLFYFYRDLICN
+749 FKLLYLYRDLIYN

-789 PFIAKHSRFTIPIP
+789 PVIAKHSRFTVPIP

-811 GTLFSHYFNLST
+811 GTLFSHYLNLST

-965 IGDAK
+965 IGDVK

-1004 FAFTAFGFQFIGPKL
+1004 FAFTAFGFKFIGPKL

-1034 RLYYKINDL
+1034 RLYYKVIPSRMVNDL

-1071 DHSAS
+1071 DHSATIQRVVV
-1076 FKENYMMRRKGED
+1076 FVYFVQRRRGED
-1089 NFLSGESS
+1089 NIVSGESLT
-1097 AEITSSLQPDVG
+1097 EITSSMQRDIE

-1141 SKIIARALA
+1141 SKLFIIQTQVMARASI

-1158 CCLDEVEQTLVTASR
+1158 CCLDEVEQTLLSASR

-1178 KNVHFFPSIYD
+1178 KN
-1189 ADPFLKNSLSSKVT
+1189 DPILKNSLSSKVT
-1203 VDELR
+1203 IDELR
-1208 HEIAILQNG
+1208 QEIAILQNG

-1292 LGIRDGCTLH
+1292 LGIRNGCTLQ
-1302 FLKPQVVPSLQ
+1302 FSKPQVVPLLQ
-1313 INIGSLVS
+1313 MNIGSLVS
-1321 GSSSSNGRF
+1321 GSSLKLQFLEKCLRLVIGRNCNYKFAFQLFGSSNGRF
-1330 GHQSTKTTPVV
+1330 GRQSTKPPSVV
-1341 LRMHGQCANFQITA
+1341 LRMHGQGTNFQIAA
-1355 AIRKHIQQTL
+1355 AIRNHLQQTL

-1371 IVHFVDSSLIIH
+1371 IVHFVDFSLIIH
-1383 PIIEICV
+1383 SILVLCV
-1390 QLPIHHSAQLIQRAG
+1390 QLSIHHRAQLIQRAG
-1405 YNLTVVHSTD
+1405 YNLTIVHSTD
-1415 QN
+1415 

>member
-1 MPVSK
+1 
-6 MSGNL
+6 
-11 KFEVIARCHVTKA
+11 
-24 RAGVLS
+24 
-30 FPKAVVETPVF
+30 
-41 MPVGTQGTLK
+41 
-51 GILTEQLKDL
+51 
-61 GYNLLL
+61 
-67 SNTYHLGHRPGS
+67 
-79 KTVQMAGGLHKF
+79 
-91 MNWNSCILTDSGGFQ
+91 
-106 MVSLAKLMNISEEGV
+106 
-121 HFISPHTKE
+121 
-130 EMSIRWLDRCI
+130 
-141 AANRR
+141 
-146 PNDQNLFPIV
+146 
-156 QGGLDPT
+156 
-163 LRIKSAQEICQRN
+163 
-176 CPGYAIGGL
+176 
-185 SGGEDKN
+185 
-192 QFWRMVSISGDNLPD
+192 
-207 CKPRYLMGVG
+207 
-217 FAVDLLVCVALGMD
+217 
-231 MFDCVFP
+231 
-238 TRTARFGRALIPGGS
+238 
-253 LNLKKA
+253 
-259 KYSTDFKSIQEGCDC
+259 
-274 YTCKTF
+274 
-280 TRSYLC
+280 
-286 CVAIHETIDYANERD
+286 
-301 SSKYSKTALPKRR
+301 
-314 LPNMVGK
+314 
-321 FNAICRHKTLIPV
+321 
-334 KTFFDIHQ
+334 
-342 PGDRKYFKNGTF
+342 
-354 QARQGETSA
+354 
-363 KTCENVTK
+363 
-371 YLANTST
+371 
-378 RHGFDGCL
+378 
-386 SPPLRQTA
+386 
-394 SVLKQP
+394 
-400 VTIVTTSSK
+400 
-409 NTKPAPAV
+409 
-417 ELKRA
+417 
-422 TGRLT
+422 
-427 KPQQLFALK
+427 
-436 RLDRLRACTFL
+436 
-447 SPLDCDEVRF
+447 
-457 EKILAPQKVLPI
+457 
-469 GPGITEETAALSLA
+469 
-483 AALQSP
+483 
-489 THGIPVTGQTGPK
+489 
-502 RSLDAN
+502 
-508 PSVNINAEQ
+508 
-517 PLIQTVVISE
+517 
-527 QDVLNQEERLW
+527 
-538 NGCYFL
+538 
-544 NVTMRVQRHIYSQDE
+544 MRVQRPVYTQDE
-559 LKNAADYRPAEA
+559 LKNAGDYRPAEA
-571 LSAAKGLWRKCTSA
+571 LSAKGLWRQWTTA
-585 ALKPANFTAFLRRR
+585 ALKPANLSTFLRRR

-611 KSNFLHDLLA
+611 RSNFLHDLLA
-621 AMAYGT
+621 GLTVGIMLIPQSMAYGT

-649 IGSSKHNSFAI
+649 IGSSVFAVISMMVASARYRIIPENAI
-660 DEHKNTTHH
+660 DEHRNTSHH
-669 NINNDTSILGTALT
+669 INDNNTMNLGTALT

-689 SLTFTTGMF
+689 SLTFATGMF

-726 GIHVFSAQLDKM
+726 GIHVFSAQIDKIL
-738 FGIKVN
+738 GIKVN

-749 FKLFYFYRDLICN
+749 FKLLYLYRDLIYN

-789 PFIAKHSRFTIPIP
+789 PVIAKHSRFTVPIP

-811 GTLFSHYFNLST
+811 GTLFSHYLNLST

-965 IGDAK
+965 IGDVK

-1004 FAFTAFGFQFIGPKL
+1004 FAFTAFGFKFIGPKL

-1034 RLYYKINDL
+1034 RLYYKVIPSRMVNDL

-1076 FKENYMMRRKGED
+1076 FKGNYVMRRRGED
-1089 NFLSGESS
+1089 NIVSGEGLT
-1097 AEITSSLQPDVG
+1097 EITSSMQRDIE

-1141 SKIIARALA
+1141 SKVMARASI

-1158 CCLDEVEQTLVTASR
+1158 CCLDEVEQTLLSASR

-1178 KNVHFFPSIYD
+1178 KN
-1189 ADPFLKNSLSSKVT
+1189 DPILKNSLSSKVT
-1203 VDELR
+1203 IDELR
-1208 HEIAILQNG
+1208 QEIAILQNG

-1278 NQQKLSDN
+1278 NQKKLSDN

-1292 LGIRDGCTLH
+1292 TGRTVVADEHRFIGIRVQCLR
-1302 FLKPQVVPSLQ
+1302 LV
-1313 INIGSLVS
+1313 IGRNCNYKFAFQLF
-1321 GSSSSNGRF
+1321 GSSNGRF
-1330 GHQSTKTTPVV
+1330 GRQSTKPPSVV
-1341 LRMHGQCANFQITA
+1341 LRMHGQCTNFQIA
-1355 AIRKHIQQTL
+1355 VAIRNHLQQTL

-1371 IVHFVDSSLIIH
+1371 IVHFVDFSLIIH
-1383 PIIEICV
+1383 SILVLCV
-1390 QLPIHHSAQLIQRAG
+1390 QLSIHHRAQLIQRAC
-1405 YNLTVVHSTD
+1405 YNLTIVHSTD
-1415 QN
+1415 

>member
-1 MPVSK
+1 
-6 MSGNL
+6 
-11 KFEVIARCHVTKA
+11 
-24 RAGVLS
+24 
-30 FPKAVVETPVF
+30 
-41 MPVGTQGTLK
+41 
-51 GILTEQLKDL
+51 
-61 GYNLLL
+61 
-67 SNTYHLGHRPGS
+67 
-79 KTVQMAGGLHKF
+79 
-91 MNWNSCILTDSGGFQ
+91 
-106 MVSLAKLMNISEEGV
+106 
-121 HFISPHTKE
+121 
-130 EMSIRWLDRCI
+130 
-141 AANRR
+141 
-146 PNDQNLFPIV
+146 
-156 QGGLDPT
+156 
-163 LRIKSAQEICQRN
+163 
-176 CPGYAIGGL
+176 
-185 SGGEDKN
+185 
-192 QFWRMVSISGDNLPD
+192 
-207 CKPRYLMGVG
+207 
-217 FAVDLLVCVALGMD
+217 
-231 MFDCVFP
+231 
-238 TRTARFGRALIPGGS
+238 
-253 LNLKKA
+253 
-259 KYSTDFKSIQEGCDC
+259 
-274 YTCKTF
+274 
-280 TRSYLC
+280 
-286 CVAIHETIDYANERD
+286 
-301 SSKYSKTALPKRR
+301 
-314 LPNMVGK
+314 
-321 FNAICRHKTLIPV
+321 
-334 KTFFDIHQ
+334 
-342 PGDRKYFKNGTF
+342 
-354 QARQGETSA
+354 
-363 KTCENVTK
+363 
-371 YLANTST
+371 
-378 RHGFDGCL
+378 
-386 SPPLRQTA
+386 
-394 SVLKQP
+394 
-400 VTIVTTSSK
+400 
-409 NTKPAPAV
+409 
-417 ELKRA
+417 
-422 TGRLT
+422 
-427 KPQQLFALK
+427 
-436 RLDRLRACTFL
+436 
-447 SPLDCDEVRF
+447 
-457 EKILAPQKVLPI
+457 
-469 GPGITEETAALSLA
+469 
-483 AALQSP
+483 
-489 THGIPVTGQTGPK
+489 
-502 RSLDAN
+502 
-508 PSVNINAEQ
+508 
-517 PLIQTVVISE
+517 
-527 QDVLNQEERLW
+527 
-538 NGCYFL
+538 
-544 NVTMRVQRHIYSQDE
+544 MRVQRPVYTQDE
-559 LKNAADYRPAEA
+559 LKNAGDYRPAEA
-571 LSAAKGLWRKCTSA
+571 LSAKGLWRQWTTA
-585 ALKPANFTAFLRRR
+585 ALKPANLSAVLRRR
-599 FPLIDWLPKYNF
+599 FPLIDWLPKYSF
-611 KSNFLHDLLA
+611 RSNFLHDLLA

-649 IGSSKHNSFAI
+649 IGSSVFAVISMMVASARYRIIPENAI
-660 DEHKNTTHH
+660 DEHKNTSHH
-669 NINNDTSILGTALT
+669 INDNNTLNLGTVLT

-689 SLTFTTGMF
+689 SLTFATGMF

-726 GIHVFSAQLDKM
+726 GIHVFSAQINKIL
-738 FGIKVN
+738 GIKVN

-749 FKLFYFYRDLICN
+749 FKLLYLYKDLIYN

-789 PFIAKHSRFTIPIP
+789 PVIAKHSRFTVPIP

-811 GTLFSHYFNLST
+811 GTLFSHYLNLST

-965 IGDAK
+965 IGDVK
-970 FLWHVSKAD
+970 FLWHISKAD

-1004 FAFTAFGFQFIGPKL
+1004 FAFTAFGFKFIGPKL

-1034 RLYYKINDL
+1034 RLYFKVNDL

-1071 DHSAS
+1071 DHSATIQRVVV
-1076 FKENYMMRRKGED
+1076 FVYFVQRRRGED
-1089 NFLSGESS
+1089 NIVSGESLT
-1097 AEITSSLQPDVG
+1097 EITSSMQRDIE

-1141 SKIIARALA
+1141 SKLFIIQTQVMARASI

-1158 CCLDEVEQTLVTASR
+1158 CCLDEVEQTLLSASR

-1178 KNVHFFPSIYD
+1178 KN
-1189 ADPFLKNSLSSKVT
+1189 DPILKNSLSSKVT
-1203 VDELR
+1203 IDELR
-1208 HEIAILQNG
+1208 QEIAILQNG

-1292 LGIRDGCTLH
+1292 TGRTVVADEHRFIGIRVQCLR
-1302 FLKPQVVPSLQ
+1302 LV
-1313 INIGSLVS
+1313 IGRNCNYKFAFQLF
-1321 GSSSSNGRF
+1321 GSSNGRF
-1330 GHQSTKTTPVV
+1330 GRQSTKPPSVV
-1341 LRMHGQCANFQITA
+1341 LRMHGQCTNFQIAA
-1355 AIRKHIQQTL
+1355 AIRNHLQQTL

-1371 IVHFVDSSLIIH
+1371 IVHFVDFSLIIH
-1383 PIIEICV
+1383 SILVLCV
-1390 QLPIHHSAQLIQRAG
+1390 QLSIHHRAQLIQRAG
-1405 YNLTVVHSTD
+1405 YNLTIVHSTD
-1415 QN
+1415 

>member
-1 MPVSK
+1 
-6 MSGNL
+6 
-11 KFEVIARCHVTKA
+11 
-24 RAGVLS
+24 
-30 FPKAVVETPVF
+30 
-41 MPVGTQGTLK
+41 
-51 GILTEQLKDL
+51 
-61 GYNLLL
+61 
-67 SNTYHLGHRPGS
+67 
-79 KTVQMAGGLHKF
+79 
-91 MNWNSCILTDSGGFQ
+91 
-106 MVSLAKLMNISEEGV
+106 
-121 HFISPHTKE
+121 
-130 EMSIRWLDRCI
+130 
-141 AANRR
+141 
-146 PNDQNLFPIV
+146 
-156 QGGLDPT
+156 
-163 LRIKSAQEICQRN
+163 
-176 CPGYAIGGL
+176 
-185 SGGEDKN
+185 
-192 QFWRMVSISGDNLPD
+192 
-207 CKPRYLMGVG
+207 
-217 FAVDLLVCVALGMD
+217 
-231 MFDCVFP
+231 
-238 TRTARFGRALIPGGS
+238 
-253 LNLKKA
+253 
-259 KYSTDFKSIQEGCDC
+259 
-274 YTCKTF
+274 
-280 TRSYLC
+280 
-286 CVAIHETIDYANERD
+286 
-301 SSKYSKTALPKRR
+301 
-314 LPNMVGK
+314 
-321 FNAICRHKTLIPV
+321 
-334 KTFFDIHQ
+334 
-342 PGDRKYFKNGTF
+342 
-354 QARQGETSA
+354 
-363 KTCENVTK
+363 
-371 YLANTST
+371 
-378 RHGFDGCL
+378 
-386 SPPLRQTA
+386 
-394 SVLKQP
+394 
-400 VTIVTTSSK
+400 
-409 NTKPAPAV
+409 
-417 ELKRA
+417 
-422 TGRLT
+422 
-427 KPQQLFALK
+427 
-436 RLDRLRACTFL
+436 
-447 SPLDCDEVRF
+447 
-457 EKILAPQKVLPI
+457 
-469 GPGITEETAALSLA
+469 
-483 AALQSP
+483 
-489 THGIPVTGQTGPK
+489 
-502 RSLDAN
+502 
-508 PSVNINAEQ
+508 
-517 PLIQTVVISE
+517 
-527 QDVLNQEERLW
+527 
-538 NGCYFL
+538 
-544 NVTMRVQRHIYSQDE
+544 MRVQRPVYTQDE
-559 LKNAADYRPAEA
+559 LKNAGDYRPAEA
-571 LSAAKGLWRKCTSA
+571 LSAKGLWRQWTTA
-585 ALKPANFTAFLRRR
+585 ALKPANLSTFLRRR

-611 KSNFLHDLLA
+611 RSNFLHDLLA
-621 AMAYGT
+621 GLTVGIMLIPQSMAYGT

-649 IGSSKHNSFAI
+649 IGSSVFAVISMMVASARYRIIPENAI
-660 DEHKNTTHH
+660 DEHRNTSHH
-669 NINNDTSILGTALT
+669 INDNNTMNLGTALT

-689 SLTFTTGMF
+689 SLTFATGMF

-726 GIHVFSAQLDKM
+726 GIHVFSAQIDKIL
-738 FGIKVN
+738 GIKVN

-749 FKLFYFYRDLICN
+749 FKLLYLYRDLIYN

-789 PFIAKHSRFTIPIP
+789 PVIAKHSRFTVPIP

-811 GTLFSHYFNLST
+811 GTLFSHYLNLST

-965 IGDAK
+965 IGDVK

-1004 FAFTAFGFQFIGPKL
+1004 FAFTAFGFKFIGPKL

-1034 RLYYKINDL
+1034 RLYYKVNDL

-1071 DHSAS
+1071 DHSATIQRVV
-1076 FKENYMMRRKGED
+1076 RRRGED
-1089 NFLSGESS
+1089 NIVSGEGLT
-1097 AEITSSLQPDVG
+1097 EITSSMQRDIE

-1141 SKIIARALA
+1141 SKLFIIQTQVMARASI

-1158 CCLDEVEQTLVTASR
+1158 CCLDEVEQTLLSASR

-1178 KNVHFFPSIYD
+1178 KN
-1189 ADPFLKNSLSSKVT
+1189 DPILKNSLSSKVT
-1203 VDELR
+1203 IDELR
-1208 HEIAILQNG
+1208 QEIAILQNG

-1278 NQQKLSDN
+1278 NQKKLSDN

-1292 LGIRDGCTLH
+1292 TGRTVVADEHRFIGIRVQCLR
-1302 FLKPQVVPSLQ
+1302 LV
-1313 INIGSLVS
+1313 IGRNCNYKFAFQLF
-1321 GSSSSNGRF
+1321 GSSNGRF
-1330 GHQSTKTTPVV
+1330 GRQSTKPPSVV
-1341 LRMHGQCANFQITA
+1341 LRMHGQCTNFQIA
-1355 AIRKHIQQTL
+1355 VAIRNHLQQTL

-1371 IVHFVDSSLIIH
+1371 IVHFVDFSLIIH
-1383 PIIEICV
+1383 SILVLCV
-1390 QLPIHHSAQLIQRAG
+1390 QLSIHHRAQLIQRAC
-1405 YNLTVVHSTD
+1405 YNLTIVHSTD
-1415 QN
+1415 

>member
-1 MPVSK
+1 MPV
-6 MSGNL
+6 
-11 KFEVIARCHVTKA
+11 
-24 RAGVLS
+24 
-30 FPKAVVETPVF
+30 
-41 MPVGTQGTLK
+41 Q
-51 GILTEQLKDL
+51 
-61 GYNLLL
+61 
-67 SNTYHLGHRPGS
+67 RP
-79 KTVQMAGGLHKF
+79 
-91 MNWNSCILTDSGGFQ
+91 
-106 MVSLAKLMNISEEGV
+106 
-121 HFISPHTKE
+121 
-130 EMSIRWLDRCI
+130 
-141 AANRR
+141 
-146 PNDQNLFPIV
+146 
-156 QGGLDPT
+156 
-163 LRIKSAQEICQRN
+163 
-176 CPGYAIGGL
+176 
-185 SGGEDKN
+185 
-192 QFWRMVSISGDNLPD
+192 
-207 CKPRYLMGVG
+207 
-217 FAVDLLVCVALGMD
+217 
-231 MFDCVFP
+231 
-238 TRTARFGRALIPGGS
+238 
-253 LNLKKA
+253 
-259 KYSTDFKSIQEGCDC
+259 
-274 YTCKTF
+274 
-280 TRSYLC
+280 
-286 CVAIHETIDYANERD
+286 
-301 SSKYSKTALPKRR
+301 
-314 LPNMVGK
+314 
-321 FNAICRHKTLIPV
+321 
-334 KTFFDIHQ
+334 
-342 PGDRKYFKNGTF
+342 
-354 QARQGETSA
+354 
-363 KTCENVTK
+363 
-371 YLANTST
+371 
-378 RHGFDGCL
+378 
-386 SPPLRQTA
+386 
-394 SVLKQP
+394 
-400 VTIVTTSSK
+400 
-409 NTKPAPAV
+409 
-417 ELKRA
+417 
-422 TGRLT
+422 
-427 KPQQLFALK
+427 
-436 RLDRLRACTFL
+436 
-447 SPLDCDEVRF
+447 
-457 EKILAPQKVLPI
+457 
-469 GPGITEETAALSLA
+469 
-483 AALQSP
+483 
-489 THGIPVTGQTGPK
+489 
-502 RSLDAN
+502 
-508 PSVNINAEQ
+508 
-517 PLIQTVVISE
+517 
-527 QDVLNQEERLW
+527 
-538 NGCYFL
+538 
-544 NVTMRVQRHIYSQDE
+544 IYSQDE

-571 LSAAKGLWRKCTSA
+571 LSAAKGLWRKCTTA
-585 ALKPANFTAFLRRR
+585 ALKPTNFTAFLRRK

-621 AMAYGT
+621 GLTVGIMLIPQSMAYGT

-649 IGSSKHNSFAI
+649 IGSSKHNSFGVFAVISMMVASARYRIIPENDHEQYSI

-669 NINNDTSILGTALT
+669 NINNNTLDLGTALT

-689 SLTFTTGMF
+689 SLTFATGMF
-698 SLLLAV
+698 SLLLALFNV
-704 LNASFLSLL
+704 SFLSLL

-726 GIHVFSAQLDKM
+726 GIHVFSAQIDKM
-738 FGIKVN
+738 LGIKVN

-749 FKLFYFYRDLICN
+749 FKLLYFYRDLIGN

-789 PFIAKHSRFTIPIP
+789 PFIAKHSRFTVPIP

-1019 STLGSFEETDLYLDK
+1019 STLGSFDETDLYLDK
-1034 RLYYKINDL
+1034 RLYFKVIDL

-1089 NFLSGESS
+1089 NFLSGESLT
-1097 AEITSSLQPDVG
+1097 EITSSLQPDVG
-1109 DEINLPSKS
+1109 DEVNLPAKS
-1118 NKLHIVIDFS
+1118 DKLHIVIDFS

-1141 SKIIARALA
+1141 SKIMERALA

-1158 CCLDEVEQTLVTASR
+1158 CCLDEVQQTLVIASR

-1178 KNVHFFPSIYD
+1178 KNLHFFPSIYD
-1189 ADPFLKNSLSSKVT
+1189 AEIDNQISELFEDPFLKNSLSSKVT

-1208 HEIAILQNG
+1208 KEIAILQNG

-1251 FSRKL
+1251 FSRNL

-1286 RAHIYR
+1286 GAHIYR

-1302 FLKPQVVPSLQ
+1302 FLKRL
-1313 INIGSLVS
+1313 
-1321 GSSSSNGRF
+1321 
-1330 GHQSTKTTPVV
+1330 K
-1341 LRMHGQCANFQITA
+1341 
-1355 AIRKHIQQTL
+1355 RK
-1365 SHEIDK
+1365 
-1371 IVHFVDSSLIIH
+1371 
-1383 PIIEICV
+1383 
-1390 QLPIHHSAQLIQRAG
+1390 
-1405 YNLTVVHSTD
+1405 
-1415 QN
+1415 

>member
-1 MPVSK
+1 
-6 MSGNL
+6 
-11 KFEVIARCHVTKA
+11 
-24 RAGVLS
+24 
-30 FPKAVVETPVF
+30 
-41 MPVGTQGTLK
+41 
-51 GILTEQLKDL
+51 
-61 GYNLLL
+61 
-67 SNTYHLGHRPGS
+67 
-79 KTVQMAGGLHKF
+79 
-91 MNWNSCILTDSGGFQ
+91 
-106 MVSLAKLMNISEEGV
+106 
-121 HFISPHTKE
+121 
-130 EMSIRWLDRCI
+130 
-141 AANRR
+141 
-146 PNDQNLFPIV
+146 
-156 QGGLDPT
+156 
-163 LRIKSAQEICQRN
+163 
-176 CPGYAIGGL
+176 
-185 SGGEDKN
+185 
-192 QFWRMVSISGDNLPD
+192 
-207 CKPRYLMGVG
+207 
-217 FAVDLLVCVALGMD
+217 
-231 MFDCVFP
+231 
-238 TRTARFGRALIPGGS
+238 
-253 LNLKKA
+253 
-259 KYSTDFKSIQEGCDC
+259 
-274 YTCKTF
+274 
-280 TRSYLC
+280 
-286 CVAIHETIDYANERD
+286 
-301 SSKYSKTALPKRR
+301 
-314 LPNMVGK
+314 
-321 FNAICRHKTLIPV
+321 
-334 KTFFDIHQ
+334 
-342 PGDRKYFKNGTF
+342 
-354 QARQGETSA
+354 
-363 KTCENVTK
+363 
-371 YLANTST
+371 
-378 RHGFDGCL
+378 
-386 SPPLRQTA
+386 
-394 SVLKQP
+394 
-400 VTIVTTSSK
+400 
-409 NTKPAPAV
+409 
-417 ELKRA
+417 
-422 TGRLT
+422 
-427 KPQQLFALK
+427 
-436 RLDRLRACTFL
+436 
-447 SPLDCDEVRF
+447 
-457 EKILAPQKVLPI
+457 
-469 GPGITEETAALSLA
+469 
-483 AALQSP
+483 
-489 THGIPVTGQTGPK
+489 
-502 RSLDAN
+502 
-508 PSVNINAEQ
+508 
-517 PLIQTVVISE
+517 
-527 QDVLNQEERLW
+527 
-538 NGCYFL
+538 
-544 NVTMRVQRHIYSQDE
+544 MRVQRPVYTQDE
-559 LKNAADYRPAEA
+559 LKNAGDYRPAEA
-571 LSAAKGLWRKCTSA
+571 LSAKGLWRQWTTA
-585 ALKPANFTAFLRRR
+585 ALKPANLSTFLRRR

-611 KSNFLHDLLA
+611 RSNFLHDLLA
-621 AMAYGT
+621 GLTVGIMLIPQSMAYGT

-649 IGSSKHNSFAI
+649 IGSSVFAVISMMVASARYRIIPENAI
-660 DEHKNTTHH
+660 DEHKNTSHH
-669 NINNDTSILGTALT
+669 INDNNTLNLGTALT

-689 SLTFTTGMF
+689 SLTFATGMF

-726 GIHVFSAQLDKM
+726 GIHVFSAQIDKIL
-738 FGIKVN
+738 GIKVN

-749 FKLFYFYRDLICN
+749 FKLLYLYRDLIYN

-789 PFIAKHSRFTIPIP
+789 PVIAKHSRFTVPIP

-811 GTLFSHYFNLST
+811 GTLFSHYLNLST

-965 IGDAK
+965 IGDVK

-1004 FAFTAFGFQFIGPKL
+1004 FAFTAFGFKFIGPKL

-1034 RLYYKINDL
+1034 RLYYKVNDL

-1076 FKENYMMRRKGED
+1076 FKGNYVMRRRGED
-1089 NFLSGESS
+1089 NIVSGESLT
-1097 AEITSSLQPDVG
+1097 EITSSMQRDIE

-1141 SKIIARALA
+1141 SKLFIIQTQVMARASI

-1158 CCLDEVEQTLVTASR
+1158 CCLDEVEQTLLSASR

-1178 KNVHFFPSIYD
+1178 KN
-1189 ADPFLKNSLSSKVT
+1189 DPILKNNLSSKVT
-1203 VDELR
+1203 IDELR
-1208 HEIAILQNG
+1208 QEIAILQNG

-1278 NQQKLSDN
+1278 NQKKLSDN

-1292 LGIRDGCTLH
+1292 TGRTVVADEHRFIGIRVQCLR
-1302 FLKPQVVPSLQ
+1302 LV
-1313 INIGSLVS
+1313 IGRNCNYKFAFQLF
-1321 GSSSSNGRF
+1321 GSSNGRF
-1330 GHQSTKTTPVV
+1330 GRQSTKPPSVV
-1341 LRMHGQCANFQITA
+1341 LRMHGQCTNFQITA
-1355 AIRKHIQQTL
+1355 AIRNHLQQTL

-1371 IVHFVDSSLIIH
+1371 IVHFVDFSLIIH
-1383 PIIEICV
+1383 SILVLCV
-1390 QLPIHHSAQLIQRAG
+1390 QLSIHHRAQLIQRAG
-1405 YNLTVVHSTD
+1405 YNLTIVHSTD
-1415 QN
+1415 